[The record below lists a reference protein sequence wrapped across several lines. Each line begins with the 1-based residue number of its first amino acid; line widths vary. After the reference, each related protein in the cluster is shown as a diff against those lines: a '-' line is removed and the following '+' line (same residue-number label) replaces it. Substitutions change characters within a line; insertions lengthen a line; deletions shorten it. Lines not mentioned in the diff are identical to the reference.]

1 MGAVLMAA
9 LFTSCEKANIDVD
22 TSPIP
27 VNTNGISGEVYGVWT
42 KGSVVRVTGDIIVPV
57 DKSLTIEEGVLVIMD
72 TLARPEFIVKGN
84 LYSRG
89 TVENPVKITIEENY
103 RNEAHKFGKMWGG
116 ILGAPTCK
124 ELLLDHTILEY
135 GGANV
140 TEASMSLKLGL
151 YKALAGENL
160 PALWFSNVNGKLVVN
175 ASTFRNFQEDCTY
188 IEGGQI
194 IFTGNKFYTTGL
206 TGGEGINIKSG
217 CVADV
222 SYNLF
227 YSNNTNALKL
237 SNSGDRVPQAHV
249 VAFNNTMLNTGWRRP
264 TAKGGSVWIEASV
277 FVEMYNN
284 LFANTR
290 FGIKRDVKKL
300 EDSRSVFMNSL
311 YYGENQTI
319 VNQFQPTSEIVAGKN
334 DVISTVVKA
343 NDPLFVNYPLATA
356 TDNFSFNEGWD
367 FHLQTGSAALN
378 KGTKA
383 FVRNFPK
390 GITINDEVYESP
402 EPSSYI
408 GAFGL
413 K

>member
-1 MGAVLMAA
+1 MKIKVLLMGAVLMAA

-175 ASTFRNFQEDCTY
+175 ASTFRNFQEDCT
-188 IEGGQI
+188 
-194 IFTGNKFYTTGL
+194 
-206 TGGEGINIKSG
+206 
-217 CVADV
+217 
-222 SYNLF
+222 
-227 YSNNTNALKL
+227 
-237 SNSGDRVPQAHV
+237 
-249 VAFNNTMLNTGWRRP
+249 
-264 TAKGGSVWIEASV
+264 
-277 FVEMYNN
+277 
-284 LFANTR
+284 
-290 FGIKRDVKKL
+290 
-300 EDSRSVFMNSL
+300 
-311 YYGENQTI
+311 
-319 VNQFQPTSEIVAGKN
+319 
-334 DVISTVVKA
+334 
-343 NDPLFVNYPLATA
+343 
-356 TDNFSFNEGWD
+356 
-367 FHLQTGSAALN
+367 
-378 KGTKA
+378 
-383 FVRNFPK
+383 
-390 GITINDEVYESP
+390 
-402 EPSSYI
+402 
-408 GAFGL
+408 
-413 K
+413 